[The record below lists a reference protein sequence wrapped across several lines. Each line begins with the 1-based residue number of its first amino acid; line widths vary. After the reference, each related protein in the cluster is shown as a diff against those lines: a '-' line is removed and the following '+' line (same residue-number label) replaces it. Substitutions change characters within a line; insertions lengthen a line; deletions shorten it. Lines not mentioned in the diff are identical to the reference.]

1 MTMDYMENF
10 GHRVKELRQ
19 QQGVTLRKLAE
30 ETGLSVGYLSKVER
44 GLHMPS
50 YTTVQKISYALK
62 VTANELTAESEP
74 PQPVK
79 RPNSPVIIRGEHR
92 SLIYGVTDLFRFE
105 SVYEFDGDPGFKLNI
120 MTLNPDCSTAVD
132 SIHSYD
138 EFGIVTEGKM
148 HMELEG
154 FGSYDL
160 EAGDCILVKANTRH
174 STNNPHNSRCVSY
187 WFEIVK

>member
-1 MTMDYMENF
+1 MDHMENF

-50 YTTVQKISYALK
+50 YATVQKLSYALK
-62 VTANELTAESEP
+62 ITANELTSAPEP
-74 PQPVK
+74 PQEV
-79 RPNSPVIIRGEHR
+79 RRSNASVVIRNDHR
-92 SLIYGVTDLFRFE
+92 SLIYGVTNLFRYE
-105 SVYEFDGDPGFKLNI
+105 SVYEFEGDPSYKLNI
-120 MTLNPDCSTAVD
+120 MTMNPNCSTAVN

-138 EFGIVTEGKM
+138 EFGIVVEGKM
-148 HMELEG
+148 HMTLENSD
-154 FGSYDL
+154 SYEL
-160 EAGDCILVKANTRH
+160 EAGDCILVRANTYH
-174 STNNPHNSRCVSY
+174 SSTNPYDARCVSY